1 MKMNR
6 SRLLALSLCLI
17 TLSSQVAAQQ
27 QQPKPQGRT
36 NARAAAADPNE
47 EARRQVA
54 VSLLT
59 QLAEE
64 ARSYQDMTLRARVQ
78 ARAADSL
85 WTSDQERARQLFRRA
100 WDAADAVDRESLR
113 KLEEERQRQLRQS
126 GRAAIFSSPKN
137 IRGEVLRMAAKR
149 DRALAE
155 EFLGKLADATER
167 EAEDASSAS
176 NNNQAQQQ
184 QQQTTPDPASPP
196 SEVSQRLRLA
206 RQLLEEGNVELAI
219 QFADRALDR
228 VTASGINFLSA
239 LREKN
244 PAAADQ
250 RFTALLARAAAD
262 PSSDATHVSVL
273 SSYVFT
279 PFLIIIVRGN
289 GSNQSM
295 QEREHITPPA
305 NMPPQVRAAFFRT
318 AAQILLRPVP
328 QPDQDHTLA
337 GRSGLYFTLAR
348 LAPLFDQYA
357 QNFAPEIHAQ
367 MSALAPD
374 APESL
379 RNGANRLLTRGIA
392 PEAQSRDESMEAA
405 ELAERAATPE
415 QRNWL
420 YARAALA
427 AAQRG
432 DAHARDFVEKIENP
446 DIRNQLRPYVDFELV
461 NYAIQQKQAD
471 EALRFAHAGELT
483 NVQRA
488 WALMEVVRLLKQS
501 EPARAAQVLE
511 EAAAEARRIGGG
523 DPDRARALTGIASR
537 MFEINKGRAWEAIA
551 EAIKAANS
559 NSEFTGEDAEITARF
574 SLPNFGTSVSSSSVD
589 WFDVRG
595 IFASL
600 AKEDLY
606 RAIELAKS
614 YTSDAP
620 RAAAILAIARAVLNV
635 NAPRSTQRTQEIRQ
649 TN

>member
-1 MKMNR
+1 MNR
-6 SRLLALSLCLI
+6 SRLFALSLCLI

-36 NARAAAADPNE
+36 NARAASTDPNE

-113 KLEEERQRQLRQS
+113 QFEEERQRQIRQG

-176 NNNQAQQQ
+176 SNNQAQQQQ
-184 QQQTTPDPASPP
+184 QQQTTPDPTSPP

-206 RQLLEEGNVELAI
+206 RQLLEEGNTDLAI

-250 RFTALLARAAAD
+250 RFMALLARAAAD

-305 NMPPQVRAAFFRT
+305 NMSPQVRTAFFRT

-337 GRSGLYFTLAR
+337 GRSGLYFTMAR

-374 APESL
+374 APETL

-392 PEAQSRDESMEAA
+392 PEAESRDESMEAA

-415 QRNWL
+415 QRNGF
-420 YARAALA
+420 YARAALV

-446 DIRNQLRPYVDFELV
+446 EIRNQLRPYVDFELV

-537 MFEINKGRAWEAIA
+537 MFEINKSRAWEAIA

-559 NSEFTGEDAEITARF
+559 NSEFTGEDAEIMARF
-574 SLPNFGTSVSSSSVD
+574 TLPNFGSSATSFTAD

-635 NAPRSTQRTQEIRQ
+635 NAPRQTQRTQEIRQ